1 MNQKPFCSGPRGASI
16 LRVLFPPLP
25 SALEK
30 VVSSLSSQHLSQIHK
45 LRCQRLKAMCD
56 MAQELQH
63 QEEQEQAGLEPH
75 LRNILKGKRLSL
87 FETLLTSIDYP
98 DKGLVQDMKRGFR
111 LTGWLPDTQT
121 RPSKVV
127 PPSLHRDEVWEDRC
141 AHNRAIWNLCGPSGD
156 AELDLELWEQTLA
169 ECQTGWAV
177 LETGHQQAP
186 TSCVLGRRF
195 AVRQGQKIRPID
207 DMSVSLINK
216 LLGPRP
222 VAASGG

>member
-16 LRVLFPPLP
+16 LRVLLPPLP

-45 LRCQRLKAMCD
+45 LRCQR
-56 MAQELQH
+56 H

-75 LRNILKGKRLSL
+75 LRNILKGKRFRL

-98 DKGLVQDMKRGFR
+98 DKGLVEDMKRGFR

-141 AHNRAIWNLCGPSGD
+141 AHNRTIWNLCGPAMLS
-156 AELDLELWEQTLA
+156 
-169 ECQTGWAV
+169 
-177 LETGHQQAP
+177 
-186 TSCVLGRRF
+186 
-195 AVRQGQKIRPID
+195 
-207 DMSVSLINK
+207 
-216 LLGPRP
+216 
-222 VAASGG
+222 

>member
-1 MNQKPFCSGPRGASI
+1 MTQPFQKDPPQLRFQYTKGVWWALVGQPVEPEAFLQRSAGCKHPACS
-16 LRVLFPPLP
+16 LPPLP

-45 LRCQRLKAMCD
+45 LRCQR
-56 MAQELQH
+56 H

-75 LRNILKGKRLSL
+75 LRNILKGKRFRL

-98 DKGLVQDMKRGFR
+98 DKGLVEDMKRGFR

-141 AHNRAIWNLCGPSGD
+141 AHNRTIWNLCGPAMLS
-156 AELDLELWEQTLA
+156 
-169 ECQTGWAV
+169 
-177 LETGHQQAP
+177 
-186 TSCVLGRRF
+186 
-195 AVRQGQKIRPID
+195 
-207 DMSVSLINK
+207 
-216 LLGPRP
+216 
-222 VAASGG
+222 